1 MARHSPSPG
10 HGARIYP
17 ESGLQDPAAR
27 LIKKWMPSRSAPG
40 SLLVDFANVSVVR
53 GDRLILR
60 NFSLQIRR
68 GEHVALLGPNGS
80 GKSTLIKAITREI
93 YPLADTPG
101 FRFQVLGRDDWD
113 VTDLHAYF
121 GIVALDQLQNLSN
134 EITLRRVTARELV
147 LSGYFNSL
155 GLWPHHRVKPAQE
168 KRARKILRFL
178 EISHL
183 ANRAVSEMSSG
194 EQRRAMIGRALVH
207 DPEALILDEPTNSLD
222 PGAVREFREVLRK
235 LARAGKSLILVT
247 HQIADL
253 IPEIERVILFK
264 DGRIVADGPKAK
276 LLTSPALS
284 RLFGAK
290 LRVTKHGA
298 NYDLVSG

>member
-1 MARHSPSPG
+1 MK
-10 HGARIYP
+10 
-17 ESGLQDPAAR
+17 DPAAL
-27 LIKKWMPSRSAPG
+27 LI
-40 SLLVDFANVSVVR
+40 DFRNLTVTR
-53 GDRLILR
+53 GEKRVLR
-60 NFSLQIRR
+60 RFNLQVRR
-68 GEHVALLGPNGS
+68 GEHIALLGPNGS

-93 YPLADTPG
+93 YPVTGGRG

-113 VTDLHAYF
+113 VNDLRGHF

-168 KRARKILRFL
+168 RRAREILRFL
-178 EISHL
+178 EIGHL
-183 ANRAVSEMSSG
+183 AHRAVSEMSSG

-222 PGAVREFREVLRK
+222 PGAVREFRSVLRK

-247 HQIADL
+247 HHIADL
-253 IPEIERVILFK
+253 IPEIERVILIK
-264 DGRIVADGPKAK
+264 HGRIIADGPTRHV
-276 LLTSPALS
+276 LTSAALS
-284 RLFGAK
+284 ELFGAK
-290 LRVTKHGA
+290 LRVVRKGR
-298 NYDLVSG
+298 NYDLVAR